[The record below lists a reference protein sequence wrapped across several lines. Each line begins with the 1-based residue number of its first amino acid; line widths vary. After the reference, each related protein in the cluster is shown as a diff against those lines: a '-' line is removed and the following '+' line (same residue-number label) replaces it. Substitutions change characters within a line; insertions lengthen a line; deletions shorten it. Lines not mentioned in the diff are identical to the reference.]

1 MTFFSMLSKVEAE
14 EAKQKT
20 AIGKKNFELPAV
32 GASDADAAAD
42 EAPAPKKKSKKAKES
57 LPEGSEAENV
67 LQDDEPNEETE
78 TEE

>member
-42 EAPAPKKKSKKAKES
+42 ETPAPKKKSKKVKET
-57 LPEGSEAENV
+57 LPEGSEAANV
-67 LQDDEPNEETE
+67 LQDEEPEETE